1 MRTAGV
7 VIIGGGIVGVSLA
20 YHLARRGSSDESGP
34 PSGGRLGG
42 SRRPPGG
49 DLFTAVRQEGAR
61 VATLRID
68 GGTVITMDGTRRI
81 LLDGAVAIDGDRIV
95 AVGKRETIAPAH
107 PAPEVLDARG
117 KLVLP
122 GLVNTHLH
130 HVQTLARGLGDDVDG
145 NTWAYKRIW
154 PYEVVLTE
162 EDAYASALLSCL
174 EMIRTG
180 STCAADPGGYRMDG
194 VGRALEESGVR
205 GILAWAGMDRY
216 PSIFVPPDGLPGKT
230 DTAGALGA
238 MEGVV
243 RRWHGRAGG
252 RIRGAYG
259 VRIDVNA
266 SPELLEDAHRL
277 AERDGVLVEMHTQT
291 NQARLAWMRETLG
304 HSTIELLESRGLLGP
319 RWLLIHCVHLTNA
332 EVELLH
338 RRDARVSHNPGAS
351 THGCYGAF
359 SRGKFPEMIAKGVTV
374 GLGCDS
380 TAANNSLD
388 MFRAMNLAATVH
400 KEVRLVPDLI
410 VPEKALEMA
419 TIDAARAIGWDDEI
433 GSLEAG
439 KKADVIVVDA
449 RRPNLVPAHP
459 FSIVPNL
466 VYSGDGA
473 DVETTIVDGRVLM
486 EERRFLTLD
495 PSAVLDRAQSA
506 AERIV
511 RQLPYPE
518 ALRPRWPVS

>member
-1 MRTAGV
+1 MEAV
-7 VIIGGGIVGVSLA
+7 V
-20 YHLARRGSSDESGP
+20 
-34 PSGGRLGG
+34 
-42 SRRPPGG
+42 
-49 DLFTAVRQEGAR
+49 Q
-61 VATLRID
+61 
-68 GGTVITMDGTRRI
+68 
-81 LLDGAVAIDGDRIV
+81 
-95 AVGKRETIAPAH
+95 
-107 PAPEVLDARG
+107 
-117 KLVLP
+117 
-122 GLVNTHLH
+122 
-130 HVQTLARGLGDDVDG
+130 
-145 NTWAYKRIW
+145 
-154 PYEVVLTE
+154 
-162 EDAYASALLSCL
+162 
-174 EMIRTG
+174 
-180 STCAADPGGYRMDG
+180 
-194 VGRALEESGVR
+194 
-205 GILAWAGMDRY
+205 
-216 PSIFVPPDGLPGKT
+216 
-230 DTAGALGA
+230 
-238 MEGVV
+238 
-243 RRWHGRAGG
+243 RWHGRAGG

-266 SPELLEDAHRL
+266 SPELLEGAHRL

-495 PSAVLDRAQSA
+495 PSAVLDRAHSA

>member
-1 MRTAGV
+1 M
-7 VIIGGGIVGVSLA
+7 
-20 YHLARRGSSDESGP
+20 
-34 PSGGRLGG
+34 
-42 SRRPPGG
+42 
-49 DLFTAVRQEGAR
+49 
-61 VATLRID
+61 ATLRID
-68 GGTVITMDGTRRI
+68 GGTVITVDRTRRI
-81 LLDGAVAIDGDRIV
+81 LLDGALAIEGNRIV
-95 AVGKRETIAPAH
+95 AVGKRDEVARAH
-107 PAPEVLDARG
+107 PAPKVIDARG
-117 KLVLP
+117 KFVLP

-162 EDAYASALLSCL
+162 EDTYTSACLSCL

-180 STCAADPGGYRMDG
+180 STCCADPGGYRMDN
-194 VGRALEESGVR
+194 VGRAFEESGVR
-205 GILAWAGMDRY
+205 GLLAWAGMDRY
-216 PSIFVPPDGLPGKT
+216 ASIFVPPAGLPGKT
-230 DTAGALGA
+230 DTAGAVRE
-238 MEGVV
+238 MERVV
-243 RRWHGRAGG
+243 KRWHGQAGG

-259 VRIDVNA
+259 IRIDVNA
-266 SPELLEDAHRL
+266 SPELMQAAKKL
-277 AERDGVLVEMHTQT
+277 ADRDGVLIEMHTQT
-291 NQARLAWMRETLG
+291 NLARLAWMRKELG
-304 HSTIELLESRGLLGP
+304 HSAIELMESLGILGP
-319 RWLLIHCVHLTNA
+319 NWLLIHGVHLTDA
-332 EVELLH
+332 EVEMLH
-338 RRDARVSHNPGAS
+338 RRDVKLSHNPGAS
-351 THGCYGAF
+351 THSCYGAF

-419 TIDAARAIGWDDEI
+419 TIDAARALLWDDEI

-439 KKADVIVVDA
+439 KKADVIIVEG
-449 RRPNLVPAHP
+449 RRPNLVPSHP

-473 DVETTIVDGRVLM
+473 DVETTIVDGKILM
-486 EERRFLTLD
+486 EDRRFMTLD
-495 PSAVLDRAQSA
+495 PDKVFDRAQAA

-518 ALRPRWPVS
+518 ALKPRWPVS